1 MSHSLKLALS
11 SILITLIVLGLSS
24 PVRAQP
30 TPPPPIIFVDAP
42 SSVNVSTEF
51 DIIIW
56 IRDIPPGWMM
66 TYFDLNAEWD
76 PDDLEYI
83 ESELLTS
90 WQGVGNIVNQQ
101 RWYGT
106 SSDPSGWTE
115 DAAWFR
121 IRFHCLRGGAAQ
133 ITVSSPS
140 GQTVQLK
147 DLSGGFAP
155 VNPEPVTV
163 TVNQVAPVGGIVT
176 PVDKLEI
183 LTPYLALAGL
193 IAVVSAVY
201 VMRRRK
207 D

>member
-1 MSHSLKLALS
+1 MYNLSKLTLS
-11 SILITLIVLGLSS
+11 SILITLIILGLNS
-24 PVRAQP
+24 PVAAQP
-30 TPPPPIIFVDAP
+30 PSPTIYVEAP
-42 SSVNVSTEF
+42 DSVIVSTEF

-66 TYFDLNAEWD
+66 TYFDLIAEWD
-76 PDDLEYI
+76 PNDLEYI

-147 DLSGGFAP
+147 DLSGGFAT
-155 VNPEPVTV
+155 VYPESVTV

-176 PVDKLEI
+176 SVDKLEI
-183 LTPYLALAGL
+183 LTPYIALVGL
-193 IAVVSAVY
+193 IIAVSTVY
-201 VMRRRK
+201 VIKKRK